1 MMKIIFVAMIV
12 MICSSGLAS
21 GQVQSPAGHINDLD
35 NIPELSAFM
44 DGAVEAYLRSSHS
57 PGATISIVK
66 DGEIIFARGYGF
78 ADFEKQI
85 PVDPQTTLFRI
96 ASISKIFTA
105 TAIMQLV
112 EQGKLDLD
120 TDVNSYLTDFKVKK
134 NFPGPITLRH
144 LMTHSAGFEES
155 KIDQIIVDYQ
165 EGDHVNSI
173 LEDLNTHFPE
183 QVRAPGTYS
192 SYSNHGIALMGRVI
206 EVASGQSFHDY
217 IEQHILQPMG
227 MLNTTSR
234 QPIPD
239 NIKDNM
245 SVGYYEGKGP
255 FRPGPFNLGVGT
267 ASGSFSSSA
276 SDMARFM
283 IMHLQQ
289 GEYEGQRIISAEMA
303 RLMQSRQFAHDDRL
317 PGMALQ
323 FIEYSADG
331 ERVIGHSG
339 SLLRHLSEMVLIPG
353 LDVGIFISF
362 NSANGQPGR
371 LARQILERYFS
382 WKEKPFAPLNDTE
395 DRLPLV
401 TGAYLSLRRGYSHF
415 SKMALLMGIGVIEVS
430 NVGNGKIGLAG
441 SQYFEIEPFVFK
453 QVDGH
458 ARLVFKTDDNGL
470 VTHMLA
476 GINPTS
482 AYEKSTGFEAIST
495 QQLIGMVIMTILLLS
510 VLIWVLRG
518 FRGLFVST
526 SMPSFEI
533 NAWRLSAVPG
543 ILLLFL
549 LSTFPADIM
558 SMLNGIPEAMSLA
571 LNLNYLLFPVFAAMA
586 FITFQAWRKGYFSTF
601 DRLLYSLVTLT
612 VLVTIWWL
620 NKWNII
626 GY

>member
-1 MMKIIFVAMIV
+1 MKIIFLTMIT
-12 MICSSGLAS
+12 MICSLSVAF
-21 GQVQSPAGHINDLD
+21 GQEQSSVRHINDLD
-35 NIPELSAFM
+35 NISELTAFM
-44 DGAVEAYLRSSHS
+44 DGAAEAYLRSSHS
-57 PGATISIVK
+57 PGVTISIVK

-120 TDVNSYLTDFKVKK
+120 TDVNNYLTDFRLKK
-134 NFPGPITLRH
+134 NFPEPVTLRH
-144 LMTHSAGFEES
+144 LMTHSAGFEEA

-192 SYSNHGIALMGRVI
+192 SYSNHGIALMGRII

-217 IEQHILQPMG
+217 IEQRILQPMG

-234 QPIPD
+234 QPVPD

-245 SVGYYEGKGP
+245 SVGYHEGKGP
-255 FRPGPFNLGVGT
+255 FRPGPFNLGLGT

-276 SDMARFM
+276 TDMARFM
-283 IMHLQQ
+283 IMHLHQ
-289 GEYEGQRIISAEMA
+289 GEYEGQRIINAETA

-339 SLLRHLSEMVLIPG
+339 SLLRHMSEMVLIPG

-371 LARQILERYFS
+371 LARQFLERYFS
-382 WKEKPFAPLNDTE
+382 WEEKTFAPLDGAE

-458 ARLVFKTDDNGL
+458 ARLVFKTDDNGR

-476 GINPTS
+476 VINPTS

-526 SMPSFEI
+526 SMPSFEK